1 MMTFKARRKGLAVG
15 LALAMTALVL
25 SPVVGQQQTPYSIQ
39 EYQVYKA
46 AIDEPNLGKRE
57 DAIIGFMKANPDSKL
72 TEYGLGNYVKLLQA
86 YQKQGNHRKV
96 VSAGE
101 KLLALNPNEPNAL
114 QMVTYAAFQS
124 RQLQKAAQYGE
135 KFYGKMP
142 SAGLAYIL
150 ALSYGTKN
158 QAKYISYGEKAVA
171 ALKPAETYQ
180 IVAELTNIYVTK
192 KQWQKASEYGRKT
205 IRAFSQLKKPQGT
218 SQAEWDKYVK
228 MQTAIA
234 HGAVGR
240 NAAESRNWGGAIS
253 SYSRALRN
261 TSERGL
267 RGEAYFYIGMGRW
280 QQNRIDDAMTAFA
293 RGSVQRGAPHAK
305 HCRKHLEQLYKSTH
319 NDSLAGIE
327 EFVERVT

>member
-1 MMTFKARRKGLAVG
+1 MTFKARRKSLWVG
-15 LALAMTALVL
+15 LALAVTALVL

-135 KFYGKMP
+135 KFYAKMP
-142 SAGLAYIL
+142 SAALAYIL
-150 ALSYGTKN
+150 TLSYGPKN

-171 ALKPAETYQ
+171 GLKPAETYQ
-180 IVAELTNIYVTK
+180 IVAELTNIYVGK
-192 KQWQKASEYGRKT
+192 KQWKQASEYGRKT
-205 IRAFSQLKKPQGT
+205 IRAFSAIKKPQGT

-253 SYSRALRN
+253 SYNRALRN
-261 TSERGL
+261 TSSRGL

-280 QQNRIDDAMTAFA
+280 QQNRIDDAMKAFA

-327 EFVERVT
+327 EFVERVS

>member
-1 MMTFKARRKGLAVG
+1 MTFKARRKGLRIG

-25 SPVVGQQQTPYSIQ
+25 SPLAGQQKVPYSIQ
-39 EYQVYKA
+39 EYQVYKS

-57 DAIIGFMKANPDSKL
+57 DAIVGFMKAKPSSKL
-72 TEYGLGNYVKLLQA
+72 SEYALGNYVKLLQE
-86 YQKQGNHRKV
+86 YQTKGNHRKV

-101 KLLALNPNEPNAL
+101 KLLALKPNEPNAL
-114 QMVTYAAFQS
+114 RMVTYAAFQS
-124 RQLQKAAQYGE
+124 RQLQKAARYGE
-135 KFYGKMP
+135 KFYAKMP

-158 QAKYISYGEKAVA
+158 QAKYISYGEKAVTG
-171 ALKPAETYQ
+171 LKPAETFQ
-180 IVAELTNIYVTK
+180 IVAELTNIYVAK
-192 KQWQKASEYGRKT
+192 KQWKLASEYARRT
-205 IRAFSQLKKPQGT
+205 IKAFSAIKKPQGT
-218 SQAEWDKYVK
+218 SQAEWGKYVK
-228 MQTAIA
+228 MQTAVA

-253 SYSRALRN
+253 SYNRALRA
-261 TSERGL
+261 TSSSGL

-280 QQNRIDDAMTAFA
+280 QQNRVDDAMKAFA
-293 RGSVQRGAPHAK
+293 RGSVQRRAPHSK

-327 EFVERVT
+327 EFVERVN

>member
-1 MMTFKARRKGLAVG
+1 MTFRARRKGLGVG
-15 LALAMTALVL
+15 LAAAMTALVL

-72 TEYGLGNYVKLLQA
+72 SEYGLGNYVKLLQE
-86 YQKQGNHRKV
+86 YQSKGNHRKV

-114 QMVTYAAFQS
+114 KMVTYAAFQS
-124 RQLQKAAQYGE
+124 GQHQKAARYGE
-135 KFYGKMP
+135 KFYARMP

-150 ALSYGTKN
+150 ALSYGTEN
-158 QAKYISYGEKAVA
+158 EAKYISYGEKAVA
-171 ALKPAETYQ
+171 GLKPAETYM
-180 IVAELTNIYVTK
+180 IVANLTQIYVNK
-192 KQWQKASEYGRKT
+192 KQWKKASEYGRTT
-205 IRAFSQLKKPQGT
+205 IRALSQVKKPQGT
-218 SQAEWDKYVK
+218 SQAQWDKYVK
-228 MQTAIA
+228 ERSAIA

-253 SYSRALRN
+253 SYSRALRA
-261 TSERGL
+261 SSSPGL

-293 RGSVQRGAPHAK
+293 RGSVQRRAPHSK

-327 EFVERVT
+327 EFVERVN

>member
-1 MMTFKARRKGLAVG
+1 MTFKARRKGLAVG

-124 RQLQKAAQYGE
+124 RQLPKAAQYGE
-135 KFYGKMP
+135 KFYAKMP

-150 ALSYGTKN
+150 ALSYGPKN
-158 QAKYISYGEKAVA
+158 EAKYISYGEKAVGG
-171 ALKPAETYQ
+171 LKPAETYQ

-228 MQTAIA
+228 AQTAIA

-253 SYSRALRN
+253 SYSRALRA
-261 TSERGL
+261 TSSRGL

>member
-1 MMTFKARRKGLAVG
+1 MMTFTACGKGLRVG

-25 SPVVGQQQTPYSIQ
+25 SPVVGQPQTPYSIQ

-86 YQKQGNHRKV
+86 YQKQGNHRKL

-101 KLLALNPNEPNAL
+101 KLLSLKPNEPNAL

-135 KFYGKMP
+135 KFYAKMP
-142 SAGLAYIL
+142 SAALAYIL
-150 ALSYGTKN
+150 ALSYGPKN

-171 ALKPAETYQ
+171 GLKPAETYQ
-180 IVAELTNIYVTK
+180 IVAELTNIYVGK
-192 KQWQKASEYGRKT
+192 KQWKQASEFGRKT
-205 IRAFSQLKKPQGT
+205 IRAFSAIKRPQGT

-253 SYSRALRN
+253 SYNRALRN
-261 TSERGL
+261 TSSRGL

-280 QQNRIDDAMTAFA
+280 QQNRIDDAMKAFA

-327 EFVERVT
+327 EFVERVS